1 MYIRRRQEWSRAT
14 ETEARE
20 KEFPWDYAAVFCVPL
35 KDRSCPGIGL
45 PPSDGDESN
54 PATFFR
60 DVSLS
65 AYRDENASD
74 TDLSFFFRQSVRGR
88 YEERILISIHYQ
100 FTRTALNFILF
111 RFRINNA
118 RECTVGALRGIDF
131 NNQNTFCIYSVH
143 RLYKVVVQRS
153 ISIA

>member
-1 MYIRRRQEWSRAT
+1 MYVRRHQEWSRAT

-60 DVSLS
+60 DASLS
-65 AYRDENASD
+65 AYRDESASD
-74 TDLSFFFRQSVRGR
+74 MNLFFFAKVFAGG
-88 YEERILISIHYQ
+88 
-100 FTRTALNFILF
+100 TRSEF
-111 RFRINNA
+111 
-118 RECTVGALRGIDF
+118 
-131 NNQNTFCIYSVH
+131 
-143 RLYKVVVQRS
+143 
-153 ISIA
+153 